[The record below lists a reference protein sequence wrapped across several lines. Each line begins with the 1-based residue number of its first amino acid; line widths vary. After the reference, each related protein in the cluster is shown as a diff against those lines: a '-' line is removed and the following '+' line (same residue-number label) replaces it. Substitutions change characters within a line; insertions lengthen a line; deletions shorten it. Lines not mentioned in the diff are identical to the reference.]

1 MSSTLQDPNQS
12 DQPTPPP
19 PSSSASSSAS
29 SPSRPEKLYQATLK
43 TIPPAMSAL
52 LAEYSGIPPHEQK
65 AHITSVRDRAY
76 ATHPYPCLGRWRF
89 LELDL
94 ANHPLYRSEILPALS
109 SSEPDPSQ
117 TRNATDGSSTAAGRT
132 TIDFP
137 SNFIFLDLGCC
148 LGQDLRKLTHDGAD
162 ATRLMGAD
170 LNPEFI
176 EIGYSL
182 FRDRDRFAWEDHFI
196 APADVFDFSPSSE
209 LSRRCDGK
217 VGILHCT
224 AVFHLF
230 GLDEQKML
238 ARRCLRLVLGDG
250 DGNASRSS
258 GSRTEKGGT
267 TRKALICGGQAGHI
281 RAGEYAR
288 EPNKKSRYRHNELS
302 WRQMWQEV
310 VAEDDGAWKERVVKV
325 DVHAV
330 MEERTFGDGEGQ
342 SWNQN
347 QSSGDAG
354 GGEGRPLES
363 ATNSVANN
371 TQRQIGS
378 VEDGFRWMKWWVWLE
393 FR

>member
-19 PSSSASSSAS
+19 PSSSASSAS

-52 LAEYSGIPPHEQK
+52 LAEYSGIPPQEQK
-65 AHITSVRDRAY
+65 AHITTVRDRAY

-94 ANHPLYRSEILPALS
+94 ADHPLYRSEILPALS
-109 SSEPDPSQ
+109 SSES
-117 TRNATDGSSTAAGRT
+117 
-132 TIDFP
+132 
-137 SNFIFLDLGCC
+137 GCC
-148 LGQDLRKLTHDGAD
+148 LGQDIRKLIHDGAD

-182 FRDRDRFAWEDHFI
+182 FRDRDRFPWEDHFI

-209 LSRRCDGK
+209 LSRRCDGR

-230 GLDEQKML
+230 GLDEQKMV
-238 ARRCLRLVLGDG
+238 ARRCLRLVLGSG
-250 DGNASRSS
+250 YGNHASE
-258 GSRTEKGGT
+258 TEKGEGEGRGT
-267 TRKALICGGQAGHI
+267 TKKALICGGQAGHI

-288 EPNKKSRYRHNELS
+288 EPNKKSRYRHNEQS
-302 WRQMWQEV
+302 WRQMWEEV
-310 VAEDDGAWKERVVKV
+310 VAEDDGAWKDRVVKV

-347 QSSGDAG
+347 QSSGGAG
-354 GGEGRPLES
+354 GVEGRPLDS
-363 ATNSVANN
+363 PTNSVANN

-378 VEDGFRWMKWWVWLE
+378 VEDGFRWMKWWAWLE